1 MVSKRHNLFKLLAIG
16 LVVLLAGCLAV
27 PSGSISNADSV
38 GEQVQSRYDAIDRYE
53 ATVTKTVEID
63 DSTSSIHAT
72 VTTVKSEF
80 TRIAYHNGP
89 HAGTVTRINASRSS
103 NVDPVLSTSIQHRSE
118 SQVPS
123 YGALAAELVRTNNV
137 TVEQT
142 AVLDERKT
150 VVVSVLP
157 HSNEIAETGDNV
169 ERRLWI
175 DSERLIPLQIETTW
189 TKADGQTVTET
200 VRYSNVTLGEQG
212 DAQSTTAFRGV
223 GE

>member
-1 MVSKRHNLFKLLAIG
+1 
-16 LVVLLAGCLAV
+16 
-27 PSGSISNADSV
+27 
-38 GEQVQSRYDAIDRYE
+38 
-53 ATVTKTVEID
+53 
-63 DSTSSIHAT
+63 
-72 VTTVKSEF
+72 
-80 TRIAYHNGP
+80 
-89 HAGTVTRINASRSS
+89 
-103 NVDPVLSTSIQHRSE
+103 VDPVLSTSIQHRSE